1 VMQATRRGRTPA
13 DIRATIDARYGRAHA
28 TPTPPPPAR

>member
-1 VMQATRRGRTPA
+1 MAAVRQGRAPA
-13 DIRATIDARYGRAHA
+13 EVRAAIDARYGRAHA